1 MESRAK
7 IAGHAAHPM
16 FIVFPLALFT
26 MGVVLDIVY
35 FATRDPIFANAAM
48 WDIAGGIVGGL
59 IAAVFGAWDWLAIP
73 SGTRAK
79 VIGAWHGGGNVI
91 ITVLFLVSWMLRWGT
106 PGHLTTA
113 PSFILGVIGVVMA
126 LVTGWLGGE
135 LVDRLGVGIDHGAH
149 LDAPSSLSDEPASR
163 DVHDDRSS
171 RAA

>member
-35 FATRDPIFANAAM
+35 FATSDPTFAGAAL

-59 IAAVFGAWDWLAIP
+59 VAAVFGAWDWLAIP
-73 SGTRAK
+73 GGTRAK
-79 VIGAWHGGGNVI
+79 RIGAWHGLGNVV
-91 ITVLFLVSWMLRWGT
+91 ITVLFLVSWMIRWGT
-106 PGHLTTA
+106 PGHLTTGPA
-113 PSFILGVIGVVMA
+113 FILGVVGVAMA
-126 LVTGWLGGE
+126 VVTGWLGGE
-135 LVDRLGVGIDHGAH
+135 LVDRLGVGIDRGAH
-149 LDAPSSLSDEPASR
+149 LDAPSSLSDEPISNDTYEPR
-163 DVHDDRSS
+163 RS